1 MMINIRYRYFDYLIN
16 SCIQY
21 HHNNI
26 LVSPL
31 VLSLKLMVFE
41 TGIIVRCMI
50 YLRYALLYRSM
61 LFVKENRKNHYNK
74 GNGYIHCLI
83 SLGCITCK
91 RTETKKKNFT
101 MVFVLTRDVSILSER

>member
-1 MMINIRYRYFDYLIN
+1 
-16 SCIQY
+16 
-21 HHNNI
+21 
-26 LVSPL
+26 
-31 VLSLKLMVFE
+31 
-41 TGIIVRCMI
+41 MI
-50 YLRYALLYRSM
+50 YLRYALLEINTGVCYLS
-61 LFVKENRKNHYNK
+61 KKIGNNHYNK